1 MKKQRESMV
10 MNVSAEEMPAQLRK
24 AAKSVSVTFWRNFV
38 ITRGGQKS
46 PRFFLGK
53 AWSRQNQD
61 LSLDS
66 VWTKFIF
73 TYRNVQIVSR
83 FYSSS
88 EKLTTACAYSMCLQH
103 VTKWKISRYLNSQR
117 SWIYWEKKN
126 FNLTMT
132 RIQIVFI
139 YQ

>member
-46 PRFFLGK
+46 PRFFSGK
-53 AWSRQNQD
+53 SLVQTKSRFEPGF
-61 LSLDS
+61 SLD
-66 VWTKFIF
+66 KIHFYLQKCPDRI
-73 TYRNVQIVSR
+73 QILFLFR
-83 FYSSS
+83 
-88 EKLTTACAYSMCLQH
+88 KTHDSMCLQH
-103 VTKWKISRYLNSQR
+103 VTKWNISRYLNSQR
-117 SWIYWEKKN
+117 NWIYWEKKN